1 MYLTRHSDYTLRLLI
16 YLAVGPEQ
24 SATIQDVAAHYGIS
38 RNHMMKV
45 ANHAVQGGYVKGVRG
60 RAGGLRLAK
69 PAALINI
76 GDVLRRTE
84 NWNTVECFDAESNSC
99 PITGGCGLRS
109 ILSEALAAY
118 FAVLDRFSL
127 ADVVRRRS
135 TLVQLLGLKS
145 A

>member
-16 YLAVGPEQ
+16 YLAVEPEQ

-84 NWNTVECFDAESNSC
+84 NWNTVECFDVESNSC
-99 PITGGCGLRS
+99 PITGGCGLRP